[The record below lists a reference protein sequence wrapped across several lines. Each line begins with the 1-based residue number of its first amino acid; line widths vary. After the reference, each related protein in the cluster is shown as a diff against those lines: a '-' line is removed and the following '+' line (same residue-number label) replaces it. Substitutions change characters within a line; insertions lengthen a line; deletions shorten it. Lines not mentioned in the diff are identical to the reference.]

1 MSICYFNQITLNNIN
16 TLRDNFAPHIISNRV
31 WLIIHINTLR
41 CSRHLFVRTIST
53 NPYAKIIT
61 QISVTSIK
69 SQRLKQYLH
78 SEILWTHQKNFRLVF
93 HLVNTHIYSN
103 PQWRIQNNDFHYLLK
118 YYTSL
123 CKIFNI
129 LLYTLFTMLKN
140 YTSLCIMFNN
150 TMCTLRFPRTRS
162 LSHFVQRIWF
172 TCVKRSSI

>member
-1 MSICYFNQITLNNIN
+1 M
-16 TLRDNFAPHIISNRV
+16 
-31 WLIIHINTLR
+31 R

-61 QISVTSIK
+61 QIFCHFDWITETQTISSFQNSLNTS
-69 SQRLKQYLH
+69 
-78 SEILWTHQKNFRLVF
+78 NDFRLVF

-140 YTSLCIMFNN
+140 YTSLCIIFNN
-150 TMCTLRFPRTRS
+150 TMYTLRFPRTRS

-172 TCVKRSSI
+172 TCVKRSST